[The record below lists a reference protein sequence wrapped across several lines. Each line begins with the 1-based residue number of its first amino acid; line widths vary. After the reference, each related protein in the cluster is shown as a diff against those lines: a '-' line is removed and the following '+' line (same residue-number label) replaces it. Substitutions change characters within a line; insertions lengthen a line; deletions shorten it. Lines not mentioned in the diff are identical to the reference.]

1 MTPSA
6 VRFLG
11 VLPVVFALALAGCG
25 DGSDSTTDPG
35 GNQQPV
41 DTVPP
46 AVPVNLQVSANL
58 QIVPATIQ
66 VVWDEN
72 SEPDLAGYVL
82 QRSLD
87 RGATWANLNTSP
99 LLAADYLDV
108 YHSRADYR
116 VAAVDLSDNESAY
129 STPRA
134 WVYVQYHGGKNPSR
148 ILEQD

>member
-6 VRFLG
+6 VRLLG
-11 VLPVVFALALAGCG
+11 VLPVVLAFALGGCG
-25 DGSDSTTDPG
+25 DGSDSTTAPG
-35 GNQQPV
+35 GNQPV

-58 QIVPATIQ
+58 GFAPASIQ

-72 SEPDLAGYVL
+72 AEPDLAGYVL

-87 RGATWANLNTSP
+87 RGATWVDLTTTP
-99 LLAADYLDV
+99 LLSSDYLDV

-116 VAAVDLSDNESAY
+116 VAAVDLSDNESAF

-134 WVYVQYHGGKNPSR
+134 WIYIPNDGGKNPSR